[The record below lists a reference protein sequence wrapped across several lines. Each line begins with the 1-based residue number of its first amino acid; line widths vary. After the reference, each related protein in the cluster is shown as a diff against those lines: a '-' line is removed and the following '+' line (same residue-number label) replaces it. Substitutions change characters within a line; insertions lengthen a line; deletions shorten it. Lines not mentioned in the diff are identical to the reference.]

1 MVKLLLLLLLD
12 GHSIELHYLVFLS
25 RSEVMT
31 MCFIY
36 PFERLLVKLL
46 FNDNIVLLILLQSIL
61 LVNIPRISLKDTIQ
75 WLWVFMSVEAPLD
88 ACLSS

>member
-1 MVKLLLLLLLD
+1 MLLLLLD
-12 GHSIELHYLVFLS
+12 GHSIELHNLVFLS
-25 RSEVMT
+25 WSEIMT

-46 FNDNIVLLILLQSIL
+46 LNDNIVLLILLQSIL
-61 LVNIPRISLKDTIQ
+61 LVNIPRFCLKDTVN
-75 WLWVFMSVEAPLD
+75 WLWVLMSVEAPLD